1 MSFFPMTLN
10 IIYTKEI
17 SFEAF
22 ENTKTLKQNQKEN
35 VSLGKIKCLNA
46 SIAPIWISY
55 FSFWHLIHNFTIKG
69 KSNESL
75 LYAVVNTIYIW
86 LCFFRHYWQSFN
98 NIQKNGKLSWGNVF
112 QILKLSHLG
121 LFFYFYFSSK
131 SIFTFSTINSCCFD
145 VQIVAVK

>member
-46 SIAPIWISY
+46 SIAPI
-55 FSFWHLIHNFTIKG
+55 
-69 KSNESL
+69 
-75 LYAVVNTIYIW
+75 
-86 LCFFRHYWQSFN
+86 
-98 NIQKNGKLSWGNVF
+98 
-112 QILKLSHLG
+112 
-121 LFFYFYFSSK
+121 
-131 SIFTFSTINSCCFD
+131 
-145 VQIVAVK
+145 